1 MTGGHGR
8 LSTKTCKACKRD
20 LPTTDFEHYKTGAL
34 RKTCVACVT
43 AIRAKNESDYRGYL
57 SRTCTRLKS
66 QRRKTHEWD
75 VTPEDLWALWEAQ
88 GGKCAFSGVNM
99 THHVDGRGTKDFN
112 ASIDRINPDLGYTPQ
127 NIQLVAYR
135 VNIMRHTLS
144 VDMFWWWVKNIHD
157 TSID

>member
-1 MTGGHGR
+1 
-8 LSTKTCKACKRD
+8 
-20 LPTTDFEHYKTGAL
+20 
-34 RKTCVACVT
+34 
-43 AIRAKNESDYRGYL
+43 
-57 SRTCTRLKS
+57 
-66 QRRKTHEWD
+66 
-75 VTPEDLWALWEAQ
+75 
-88 GGKCAFSGVNM
+88 M

-127 NIQLVAYR
+127 NIQLVTYR